1 MNKEESSLKKII
13 CLLLV
18 LSIFAVTT
26 VTADSM
32 MGTGA
37 TVAGVGLGFIF
48 LPMVLDDPSLATQA
62 GCYIGGGACVALGLI
77 LTAWGAM
84 RGESYAMLDN
94 PILDIV
100 SFGTDGQ
107 KTFIGAKFSFR

>member
-1 MNKEESSLKKII
+1 MNKEESSLKKVI

-18 LSIFAVTT
+18 LSFFAAST
-26 VTADSM
+26 VTADGM
-32 MGTGA
+32 IGTGA

-48 LPMVLDDPSLATQA
+48 FPMMLDDPSLGTEA
-62 GCYIGGGACVALGLI
+62 GCYIGGGTCVALGLV

-94 PILDIV
+94 SILNIV
-100 SFGTDGQ
+100 SFGTVGQ
-107 KTFIGAKFSFR
+107 KTYLGAKFSF